1 MHKNLVRLFGVVS
14 LLLVLTCTVLV
25 FLTYSFDTASV
36 NAAVETNEKL
46 RPFVE
51 KQPDLQL
58 LKESEINPDPSSD
71 SFRGRVLA
79 RGEVSKELIPENSA
93 MKFVLPLDAK
103 TLEELI
109 NNKKL
114 QDRKREL
121 DAIKSPFN

>member
-1 MHKNLVRLFGVVS
+1 
-14 LLLVLTCTVLV
+14 
-25 FLTYSFDTASV
+25 V